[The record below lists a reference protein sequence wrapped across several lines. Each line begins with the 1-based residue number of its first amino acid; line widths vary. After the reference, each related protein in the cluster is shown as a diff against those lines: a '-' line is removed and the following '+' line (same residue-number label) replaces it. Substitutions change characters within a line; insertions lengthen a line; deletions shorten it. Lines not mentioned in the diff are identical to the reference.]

1 MNINRIIWTLFSI
14 PVLLV
19 MNGCHKSLLKGDPFF
34 GAQATWCWGGD
45 SQRRGQSSEEISP
58 HLKLAWTYKATSA
71 LGRAIVAADTFLFFG
86 TKDGRIT
93 VLEMK
98 TGKRVKTLK
107 IQKKVGVSCVVEE
120 DRLVVVQRWGE
131 PSLRSIELTS
141 GKTLW
146 KQNLGP
152 IEGELLV
159 LGDRISVGNEWGEVF
174 TVDSKTGDV
183 LWKRDL
189 GEPVRGSIAQMGET
203 LFVAT
208 EGGTIWSLSLVDG
221 KIEWRQKL
229 PGSLNATPVLTD
241 ERVFIGMREGIFY
254 SLSLVDGSVVWQYEG
269 NGGIYQT
276 AAVAGGSI
284 YFGTTQGILYCLN
297 VEDGR
302 ENWRFETE
310 SVVGTSP
317 LISGRWIYFGT
328 LDKIFYGLQRET
340 GEEEWRFEARGRI
353 RSSPIVWKGMLIFS
367 SEDRFVYGF
376 IEEK

>member
-1 MNINRIIWTLFSI
+1 MNINRSIWILFSV
-14 PVLLV
+14 PFLLV
-19 MNGCHKSLLKGDPFF
+19 MNGCHKGLLQGNPFF
-34 GAQATWCWGGD
+34 GAQATMCWGGD
-45 SQRRGQSSEEISP
+45 SQRRGESSEEISP
-58 HLKLAWTYKATSA
+58 PLKLVWTYKANSA
-71 LGRAIVAADTFLFFG
+71 LGRAIVSADTFLFFG

-93 VLEMK
+93 LIEMK

-107 IQKKVGVSCVVEE
+107 IQKKVGVSCVVEKN
-120 DRLVVVQRWGE
+120 RLVVVQRWGE
-131 PSLRSIELTS
+131 PSLRSIELLS

-152 IEGELLV
+152 IEGEPLV
-159 LGDRISVGNEWGEVF
+159 LGHRISVGNEWGEVF

-189 GEPVRGSIAQMGET
+189 GDPVRGSIAQIGET

-208 EGGTIWSLSLVDG
+208 EEGSIWSLSLVDG
-221 KIEWRQKL
+221 KIKWRQKL
-229 PGSLNATPVLTD
+229 PGSLNASPVLTD
-241 ERVFIGMREGIFY
+241 ERVFIGIREGTFY
-254 SLSLVDGSVVWQYEG
+254 SLSQVDGSVVWEYEG
-269 NGGIYQT
+269 NGGIYET
-276 AAVAGGSI
+276 AAVAGGLI

-297 VEDGR
+297 VDDGR
-302 ENWRFETE
+302 ENWRFKTE
-310 SVVGTSP
+310 SVIGTSP
-317 LISGRWIYFGT
+317 
-328 LDKIFYGLQRET
+328 FYGLQRET